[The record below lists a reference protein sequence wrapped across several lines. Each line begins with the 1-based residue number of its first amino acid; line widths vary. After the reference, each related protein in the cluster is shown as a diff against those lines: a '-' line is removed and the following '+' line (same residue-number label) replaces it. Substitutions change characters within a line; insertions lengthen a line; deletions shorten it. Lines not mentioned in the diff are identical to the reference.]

1 MMTVPV
7 DAQSTQSGASERGDW
22 PGKRARQLDG
32 CDSVP
37 GRGMH
42 RSDELWR
49 QCRLCRSKTAKLE
62 AKQAARS
69 RPFLRALSATAA
81 AKAVAAKQLR
91 RHKQQQAR
99 AIEQQARSVQAIIAA
114 AGGKP
119 AAQFLKELG
128 FICKDDTR
136 VQPATPPGTCGEQQG
151 KRRRRTAYGASA
163 NDNGL
168 PMPPSVSGPAAALA
182 ATHETA
188 GQAAKRLIAPIGKHR
203 RNQPLWIPP
212 MLPPIGNAA
221 DDDVLRAGFQH
232 HLQAPLWPVGSNEA
246 AAEMKIEI
254 KPDDDDDDDW
264 L

>member
-1 MMTVPV
+1 M
-7 DAQSTQSGASERGDW
+7 
-22 PGKRARQLDG
+22 
-32 CDSVP
+32 
-37 GRGMH
+37 
-42 RSDELWR
+42 
-49 QCRLCRSKTAKLE
+49 CRSKTAKLE

-203 RNQPLWIPP
+203 RNQPL
-212 MLPPIGNAA
+212 
-221 DDDVLRAGFQH
+221 LRAGFQH

-254 KPDDDDDDDW
+254 KPDDNDDDDW